1 MRNRRLNLKTRLLLS
16 AAIAIPG
23 VHLPQLV
30 LAQGAGPAIEEIT
43 VSARRR
49 NESMQDVPISVSAFS
64 GEDLKLRNVETGRD
78 LGAMVPNMMMGAGSL
93 GQAESNIR
101 IRGVPDVGVY
111 LDGVWQGSRGI
122 LQANLVEL
130 QRVEVLRGPQG
141 TLFGRNTN
149 GGAIQ
154 YVSELPGDEF
164 GGNIEI
170 GAGKFKRRDI
180 KVSVD
185 IPLAETLSTKW
196 TAARYERNG
205 YLESVSPYDKDGTRY
220 DDRNDT
226 FLRGDILW
234 DVTPDFSARLTAFN
248 SRQHNTE
255 ARQVRFSFQEGAEWF
270 TNVHI
275 NAINWLMAQPGTQFP
290 APSFTPEHYEAGWP
304 GGDVGKW
311 QTKAREPADA
321 MVNNS
326 SDATL
331 TLKWDLGNDLALES
345 ISAYRTRY
353 THQLSLQDAADFV
366 ACCRDNRY
374 YDDKVFSEEMHL
386 TGNLF
391 DGAVNFLLGGYYSNA
406 TNKLRLYRWW
416 MTSWYVPDGNGDGNP
431 DLNMDL
437 LGQVRAYGESIGD
450 AGLASYAPLGFWVAD
465 NHIWYKDREKE
476 KAIFG
481 EVDWSITS
489 KLQLT
494 LGARFSWKDVV
505 QDQFRPGPNDAP
517 ALFVD
522 PGIMSP
528 TEQVEVGAGNMW
540 AGTPIPPAV
549 PGINEVH
556 VNATFTPKLSLRYN
570 WTDNLMT
577 YLTYSE
583 GFAEGEVTYV
593 SALDQLFALQPEI
606 VKSYEA
612 GFKSEM
618 LNRSLRFNGD
628 VFYSKW
634 DNLRVSRHPIDPTT
648 GLELPTPFNTDDGKA
663 EVYGFETELAWYATE
678 ALHFNFN
685 GGYLKSK
692 YLEIGDPD
700 VSSLRFGSAFAFAP
714 EWSFSAGAQYDL
726 MLPNQGLVT
735 FRGDYGWQSSYERDP
750 SVFRQRDEPEPSY
763 GLLNLQV
770 RYTAPDENWS
780 LALWGSNL
788 TNEHYVDGGFV
799 SAGIGISLDTI
810 GPPREYGVKLEY
822 NF

>member
-1 MRNRRLNLKTRLLLS
+1 MRKRRLNLKTRLLLS
-16 AAIAIPG
+16 AAIA
-23 VHLPQLV
+23 LPAAGMPELV
-30 LAQGAGPAIEEIT
+30 VAQGLEPSIEEIV

-49 NESMQDVPISVSAFS
+49 NESIQDVPVSVTALS
-64 GEDLKLRNVETGRD
+64 GEDLKLRNVETGRN
-78 LGAMVPNMMMGAGSL
+78 LGAMVPNLMIGAGEM

-111 LDGVWQGSRGI
+111 LDGVWQGSRGV

-154 YVSELPGDEF
+154 YVSELPGEEF

-170 GAGKFKRRDI
+170 GAGKFKRRDV

-185 IPLAETLSTKW
+185 LPLADTLSTRW
-196 TAARYERNG
+196 TAARFERDG
-205 YLESVSPYDKDGTRY
+205 YLESVSPYDKEGTRY

-234 DVTPDFSARLTAFN
+234 NATPDFTARLTAFN

-255 ARQVRFSFQEGAEWF
+255 ARQVRFSTDPLWSD
-270 TNVHI
+270 NVHI
-275 NAINWLMAQPGTQFP
+275 KAINWLMSQPGAQFP
-290 APSFTPEHYEAGWP
+290 APSFSPQYYEAGWP
-304 GGDVGKW
+304 GGVVGKW
-311 QTKAREPADA
+311 QTRARQADDA
-321 MVNNS
+321 QVNNS
-326 SDATL
+326 TDV
-331 TLKWDLGNDLALES
+331 TLKLDWDLGENLALES

-353 THQLSLQDAADFV
+353 THMLSLQDAADFV

-374 YDDKVFSEEMHL
+374 YDDKLFSEELHL

-391 DGAVNFLLGGYYSNA
+391 DGAVSFLLGGYYSNA
-406 TNKLRLYRWW
+406 KNKLRLYRWW
-416 MTSWYVPDGNGDGNP
+416 MTNWYQPDGNGDGNP

-437 LGQVRAYGESIGD
+437 LNELRAYGDSIGD
-450 AGLASYAPLGFWVAD
+450 AGLAAYAPLGFWVND

-476 KAIFG
+476 KAVFG
-481 EVDWSITS
+481 EVNWGITS
-489 KLQLT
+489 KLEVT
-494 LGARFSWKDVV
+494 VGARFSWKDVV
-505 QDQFRPGPNDAP
+505 EDQFRPGPNDAP

-522 PGIMSP
+522 TGIASP
-528 TEQVEVGAGNMW
+528 TEHFEVGGGNMW

-556 VNATFTPKLSLRYN
+556 VNATFTPKLSLRYS
-570 WTDNLMT
+570 WTEDVMT

-593 SALDQLFALQPEI
+593 SALDQLFTLQPEI
-606 VKSYEA
+606 VKNYEA
-612 GFKSEM
+612 GIKSE
-618 LNRSLRFNGD
+618 LLDRTVRFNAD

-634 DNLRVSRHPIDPTT
+634 DNLRVSRHPIDPNT
-648 GLELPTPFNTDDGKA
+648 GLELPTPFDTDDGKA
-663 EVYGFETELAWYATE
+663 EVYGFETEIMWYATQ
-678 ALHFNFN
+678 ALHFNFS

-726 MLPNQGLVT
+726 DLANSGTLT

-750 SVFRQRDEPEPSY
+750 SVFRQREEPEPSY
-763 GLLNLQV
+763 GLLNLQI

-780 LALWGSNL
+780 LAVWGSNL

-799 SAGIGISLDTI
+799 SAGVGVSLDTI